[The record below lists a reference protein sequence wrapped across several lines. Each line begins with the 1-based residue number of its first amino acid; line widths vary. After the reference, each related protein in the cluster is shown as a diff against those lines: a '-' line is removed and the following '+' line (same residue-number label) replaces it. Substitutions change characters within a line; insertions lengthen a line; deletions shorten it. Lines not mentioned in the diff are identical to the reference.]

1 MNNQIQSIPLS
12 QIVKNRFQQ
21 EGVRDQA
28 KVLEIASS
36 LKANR
41 DNGTK
46 GLLQVPTARK
56 IEVGNATYTYELAF
70 GHHRFHAFE
79 QNWLIEGDLFFS
91 EMPVIVRELT
101 DIEMFELMA
110 IENFHRRDIGVI
122 EEANTLNSYMVTF
135 KKTSE
140 EAALKFEKTP
150 EYVRGAI
157 RLLNLPEPARI
168 MLQEGQ
174 LNKSQ
179 ARDLLVAEKI
189 GGATLVQEI
198 IDDITER
205 KGNSSAEEIID
216 DVLRMSNQTV
226 FLDADAGWYT
236 SKKFPVKHLP
246 KLSAA
251 EVHDLIDFDLTG
263 YAGITIDEIIK
274 DMMTLITAGMEVTD
288 ESFPMVT
295 PESLAR
301 LRILVNPPQCEK
313 CQLHAVRN
321 GSHLCGMPQCKK
333 AKVEAWKK
341 KELEDEIKKIGIPMY
356 QKSDGPKVVL
366 DVYSAT
372 DKKLFTEGSAD
383 LRLVQT
389 QYKWNNFEGL
399 NQNLEAV
406 VIGETAAKRLKKL
419 ESEGKKGETE
429 SQKAHKEGAVREAV
443 RNMLDRF
450 ELEVAAPAFRVLLD
464 GITSYAFLEFL
475 AVNYDEITPGDMEDD
490 EVIAEAKKV
499 KKSDGMNMLRRWI
512 TVKVLEGAHTRT
524 GKFSFHEVQAHK
536 KPVIKYAEDFT
547 VLAGDWEVKLPKDF
561 DKQAAEYQ
569 AELEA
574 AIKEIKKS

>member
-1 MNNQIQSIPLS
+1 MNNQIQLIPLS
-12 QIVKNRFQQ
+12 QIIKNRFQL
-21 EGVRDQA
+21 EGVQDKA

-56 IEVGNATYTYELAF
+56 INVGNKAGSYELAF
-70 GHHRFHAFE
+70 GHHRFNAFE
-79 QNWLIEGDLFFS
+79 QNSLIEGDLFFS
-91 EMPVIVRELT
+91 EMPLIVRELT

-110 IENFHRRDIGVI
+110 IENFHRRDIGVL
-122 EEANTLNSYMVTF
+122 EEANTLHSYMTTF

-140 EAALKFEKTP
+140 EAAAKFEKTP
-150 EYVRGAI
+150 EYVRQSI
-157 RLLNLPEPARI
+157 RLLKLPEPARI
-168 MLQEGQ
+168 MLQDGQ

-198 IDDITER
+198 LEDIDQR
-205 KGNSSAEEIID
+205 KGNSSTDEIIE
-216 DVLRMSNQTV
+216 DVLRMSQQTI

-236 SKKFPVKHLP
+236 SKKFPVKHLAT
-246 KLSAA
+246 LSAKDI
-251 EVHDLIDFDLTG
+251 HDLIEFDLTG
-263 YAGITIDEIIK
+263 YDGILIDDVIT
-274 DMMTLITAGMEVTD
+274 DMMTLISAGMEVTD

-295 PESLAR
+295 PESLTR

-313 CQLHAVRN
+313 CPLHAVRN

-341 KELEDEIKKIGIPMY
+341 KEFEDDIKKTGIPLY

-372 DKKLFTEGSAD
+372 DKKLFSEGGAD
-383 LRLVQT
+383 LRLVPT

-406 VIGETAAKRLKKL
+406 VIGDTAAKRLKKL
-419 ESEGKKGETE
+419 ETEGKKGETQE
-429 SQKAHKEGAVREAV
+429 SMRLKEAAVREAV

-450 ELEVAAPAFRVLLD
+450 EWEVVAPAFRVLFD

-475 AVNYDEITPGDMEDD
+475 AGNYDEITPGEIEEDK
-490 EVIAEAKKV
+490 VIAEAKKV
-499 KKSDGMNMLRRWI
+499 KKSDGLNMLRRLI
-512 TVKVLEGAHTRT
+512 AVKVVEGVHSRHRS
-524 GKFSFHEVQAHK
+524 FSSVTDAP
-536 KPVIKYAEDFT
+536 KPILKYAKDFKEI
-547 VLAGDWEVKLPKDF
+547 ADEWEVKLPKDF
-561 DKQAAEYQ
+561 DKQAAECQ

-574 AIKEIKKS
+574 TIKEIKKS